1 MESVKGFVCM
11 EVDGEETSFISHG
24 LSDEAILML
33 CVLHAIRKSCSMG
46 IPIEYVHQLI
56 DVLHEDCVLVEVDVE

>member
-11 EVDGEETSFISHG
+11 EVDGEENSFISCG
-24 LSDEAILML
+24 LSDEAIFML
-33 CVLHAIRKSCSMG
+33 CVLHAICKSCSMG
-46 IPIEYVHQLI
+46 MSIEHVHQLI